1 VGGVCGGDVDLVWR
15 GRLGRYG
22 VKMTKEAKEAVLV
35 VVYLLFNMNV
45 INHMRVR
52 DALNLLVREEIELE
66 GIEKVLV
73 EEVKKIPGAGK

>member
-1 VGGVCGGDVDLVWR
+1 M
-15 GRLGRYG
+15 
-22 VKMTKEAKEAVLV
+22 KMTKEAKEAVLV

>member
-1 VGGVCGGDVDLVWR
+1 
-15 GRLGRYG
+15 
-22 VKMTKEAKEAVLV
+22 MTKEAKEAVLV
-35 VVYLLFNMNV
+35 VVYLLFKMNV

-52 DALNLLVREEIELE
+52 DALTLLVREEIELE